1 LRKAGFLHCHSRAD
15 ALGSRDGFQPR
26 SYTPGF
32 RRALYPT
39 VIRVSAG
46 IAREIFAELKK
57 HANPGTLRVLLIIC
71 YFLLGCNS
79 EILDKQA
86 EQLRQQETEIARQR
100 KEIDALMAGQK
111 VQDQKL
117 RDCNRAFREYF
128 DKAQTSGEAE
138 AIVLYRE
145 GLVLCPDDDVAHYEL
160 GKLFA
165 AQGRY
170 SEAEQEFEATLKI
183 NPDFADA
190 KTQLDSVRKHRQ

>member
-1 LRKAGFLHCHSRAD
+1 MSCEL
-15 ALGSRDGFQPR
+15 
-26 SYTPGF
+26 
-32 RRALYPT
+32 
-39 VIRVSAG
+39 
-46 IAREIFAELKK
+46 FAELKK
-57 HANPGTLRVLLIIC
+57 HDTPGTLRVLLIAC
-71 YFLLGCNS
+71 CFLAGCNS
-79 EILDKQA
+79 EILEKQA

-111 VQDQKL
+111 VQDQKM

-138 AIVLYRE
+138 AITLYRE
-145 GLVLCPDDDVAHYEL
+145 GLALCPDDDVAHYEL

-170 SEAEQEFEATLKI
+170 SEAEKEFEATLKI